1 MIIKYLKKNMPN
13 IYQIIVALSI
23 ALWFDGINMIT
34 HSLVKPG
41 RNTGIIFV
49 ILALLVF
56 YLDDGSLNEL
66 HNIETVT
73 DEEDD
78 TNNYAIN
85 NNKKRNRIAAIMAA
99 AANRR

>member
-13 IYQIIVALSI
+13 IYQILVALSI

-49 ILALLVF
+49 IVALLVF
-56 YLDDGSLNEL
+56 YLDDGNLNEL
-66 HNIETVT
+66 HNIDSES
-73 DEEDD
+73 DEEEE
-78 TNNYAIN
+78 THNYAIN

-99 AANRR
+99 ANRR